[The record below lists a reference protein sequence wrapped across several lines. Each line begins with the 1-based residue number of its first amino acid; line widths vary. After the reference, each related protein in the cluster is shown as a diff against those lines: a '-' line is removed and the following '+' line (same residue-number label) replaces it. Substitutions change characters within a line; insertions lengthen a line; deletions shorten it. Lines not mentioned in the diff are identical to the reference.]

1 MPPSNALWKVPNDL
15 KFTASAETGV
25 EWIEAAS
32 QEAGGSKLRKF
43 SMLAYSGGPMEVGF
57 GYPVVVDLAGM
68 AVTDKS
74 RPILRDHDPGKVVGH
89 TTGVDI
95 KAKSI
100 RVSGVISGTN
110 DHANDVL
117 TAADNGFPW
126 QASIGAKIKKMEFA
140 DKGDTIEANGRKF
153 TGPVYVARESVLGE
167 VSFVALGADDNT
179 SATVIAATR
188 HQASHYL
195 GSSDMKFKE
204 WLAAKGIPDA
214 DKLEAPVLK
223 VLEAS
228 YEDEVTKPETVTK
241 VTASVSQF
249 SQEQADKYI
258 AATSAKKVA
267 EHFDRLGEIQE
278 VAQDFPKLAASAVRE
293 GWSIDKL
300 RAEVNGAKLE
310 QLRASRADNP
320 GGLGGSDGCT
330 EKVLEAAL
338 CMSRNIPDVEK
349 SFDPKTLEAAHDKF
363 RGRVSLG
370 QMLLIAAAANG
381 MPVSTGMT
389 VTTGNL
395 REILA
400 YACPNNVGLKAA
412 ATAISLPGIL
422 GNVANKELE
431 RGYTEVDAVWRQIA
445 QIKSVNDFKTVTSYR
460 MLDDFTYE
468 KLGPG
473 GQIKHG
479 RMSEESF
486 TRSADTYAKMASLTR
501 TDIIN
506 DDLSAFDEL
515 RTRIGQGG
523 AMALSDLFWTTFLG
537 NLGTIF
543 TAARTN
549 YISGST
555 TNLGTD
561 GVGLGLGQKAWATRT
576 STTADGTK
584 RLGGPLPKFLVVSPE
599 NQTIAEALFVAR
611 NLNAVKVSDA
621 NTFANKYQPLVAPQL
636 SDSSISGYSTTAWY
650 LFGDPAFGSPIVVSF
665 LYGNEMPTIESAQ
678 ADFDTLGIQLR
689 GYHDFGVDL
698 GSGYMN
704 AVMSKGAA

>member
-1 MPPSNALWKVPNDL
+1 MPLSSSQLKVPSDL

-32 QEAGGSKLRKF
+32 QDGSGSKLRKF
-43 SMLAYSGGPMEVGF
+43 SMLAYSGGPMDVGF

-68 AVTDKS
+68 TVTDKS

-89 TTGVDI
+89 TTGVDV

-126 QASIGAKIKKMEFA
+126 QSSIGARIKQMEFA
-140 DKGDTIEANGRKF
+140 DKGESIEANGRKF
-153 TGPVYVARESVLGE
+153 TGPVYVARQSVLGE

-188 HQASHYL
+188 HHASHFL

-228 YEDEVTKPETVTK
+228 FEEEATKPIPGAGTIEAG
-241 VTASVSQF
+241 ASKIDFGQV
-249 SQEQADKYI
+249 DKYI
-258 AATSAKKVA
+258 EAKSTAAAQA
-267 EHFDRLGEIQE
+267 HFERMAAIEE
-278 VAQDFPKLAASAVRE
+278 VGRDFPKLQAAAHANR
-293 GWSIDKL
+293 WSIDKL
-300 RAEVNGAKLE
+300 QAEVNGAKLE
-310 QLRASRADNP
+310 ALRASRADNP
-320 GGLGGSDGCT
+320 GGIGGAESCT
-330 EKVLEAAL
+330 TLILEAAL
-338 CMSRNIPDVEK
+338 CQSRRQPGYEK
-349 SFDPKTLEAAHDKF
+349 QFDEKTLDAAHKQF
-363 RGRVSLG
+363 KGRVSLQ

-381 MPVSTGMT
+381 MHVGTGT
-389 VTTGNL
+389 NVNGGNL
-395 REILA
+395 KEVLR
-400 YACPNNVGLKAA
+400 YACPNDQVNAA
-412 ATAISLPGIL
+412 ATAISLPGVL
-422 GNVANKELE
+422 GNVANKEIE
-431 RGYTEVDAVWRQIA
+431 QGYKEFDAIWRQIA
-445 QIKSVNDFKTVTSYR
+445 QIKSVNDFKTVTTYR

-468 KLGPG
+468 KVGPG

-479 RMSEESF
+479 KMSEESF
-486 TRSADTYAKMASLTR
+486 TRAVDTFAKMASLTR
-501 TDIIN
+501 QDIIN
-506 DDLSAFDEL
+506 DDLSAFDDL

-523 AMALSDLFWTTFLG
+523 AMALSDLFWSTFLG

-549 YISGST
+549 YITGST

-576 STTADGTK
+576 SPAADGAK
-584 RLGGPLPKFLVVSPE
+584 RLGGLAKFLLHPPE
-599 NQTIAEALFVAR
+599 VQTIAEALYVAR
-611 NLNAVKVSDA
+611 NPAAVKVSDA
-621 NTFANKYQPLVAPQL
+621 NTFANKYIPLTAPQI
-636 SDSSISGYSTTAWY
+636 SDSTISGYTTTGWG
-650 LFGDPAFGSPIVVSF
+650 LFGDPALGSPMTVSF
-665 LYGNEMPTIESAQ
+665 LYGNEMPTIDSAD
-678 ADFDTLGIQLR
+678 ADFSTLGIEFR

-698 GSGYMN
+698 GAGYMN
-704 AVMSKGAA
+704 AVWVKGAA